1 MREIITYLD
10 DVLCKCWNSVR
21 ACVFLDDIVILVFP
35 FTVFTIM
42 MSLLTKM
49 LKYALSLSL
58 IGYLYYL
65 LLYKYDQVLAS
76 RVTKPFEQ
84 STFGKMSR
92 SQKILSTYFPKILLP
107 NLAVGVFRA
116 KN

>member
-58 IGYLYYL
+58 VGYMLTYRLTKTDIGSEA
-65 LLYKYDQVLAS
+65 D
-76 RVTKPFEQ
+76 
-84 STFGKMSR
+84 
-92 SQKILSTYFPKILLP
+92 
-107 NLAVGVFRA
+107 
-116 KN
+116 